1 MQKIVQFGM
10 KRIFLIGFMGAGKTS
25 VGVCLSK
32 NMGLTFVDL
41 DHYIESRYLKSV
53 QQLFIEKGEAGFR
66 EIEQKMLR
74 EVATFEDVIIST
86 GGGTPCF
93 FDNMEYMKAHGT
105 TVYLKVS
112 VPELTNRL
120 ELCKGTRPLLKDKN
134 KEELMNYIRETLLK
148 RKNNYEQADVV
159 FEAEAMETDTDVL
172 SIANALEKILHYG
185 SDRR

>member
-1 MQKIVQFGM
+1 M

-53 QQLFIEKGEAGFR
+53 QQLFTEKGEA
-66 EIEQKMLR
+66 
-74 EVATFEDVIIST
+74 
-86 GGGTPCF
+86 TPCF
-93 FDNMEYMKAHGT
+93 FDNMEFMKAHGT

-120 ELCKGTRPLLKDKN
+120 EICKGTRPLLKDKN
-134 KEELMNYIRETLLK
+134 KEELMDYIRETLLK

-172 SIANALEKILHYG
+172 SIANALERILHYG

>member
-1 MQKIVQFGM
+1 M
-10 KRIFLIGFMGAGKTS
+10 RIYLIGFMGCGKTTL
-25 VGVCLSK
+25 GKKLSK
-32 NMGLTFVDL
+32 YTGLQFIDM
-41 DHYIESRYLKSV
+41 DSYIEERNCKTV
-53 QQLFIEKGEAGFR
+53 PQIFAEEGEAKFR
-66 EIEQKMLR
+66 KKERRALEELSQFSN
-74 EVATFEDVIIST
+74 VVIAT
-86 GGGTPCF
+86 GGGAPCF

-134 KEELMNYIRETLLK
+134 KEELMDYIRETLLK

-172 SIANALEKILHYG
+172 SIANALEKILYYG

>member
-1 MQKIVQFGM
+1 M

-53 QQLFIEKGEAGFR
+53 QQLFTEKGEAGFR

-93 FDNMEYMKAHGT
+93 FDNMEFMKEEGIDFTISVNLFLINSIKHCMKA
-105 TVYLKVS
+105 VQS
-112 VPELTNRL
+112 
-120 ELCKGTRPLLKDKN
+120 
-134 KEELMNYIRETLLK
+134 
-148 RKNNYEQADVV
+148 
-159 FEAEAMETDTDVL
+159 
-172 SIANALEKILHYG
+172 
-185 SDRR
+185 